1 MLVGASTIAYLSLS
15 PARAVRRLV
24 ELGLRVVELSY
35 DNFLHGGVREIQ
47 ELELVAEVVSMS
59 NLTSFSV
66 HLPYDNLDPSLLGI
80 RSALRRYSRWA
91 RALDRVRVSHYV
103 VHLPNLP
110 SSPSSAEVAAEYV
123 AGVVEAVEPVTV
135 AVENVSNPEVF
146 GARAVD
152 LAETLSKL
160 ELSKVYVCLDVGHAN
175 VVKEPLRRYAEV
187 LGGRIRVLHV
197 HDNDGFRD
205 LHLPLGAG
213 TLNLGEVAEVIE
225 LVKPEKLV
233 AEVAC
238 RGLKRCDQEL
248 KQAISLL
255 ESLAGR
261 VR

>member
-1 MLVGASTIAYLSLS
+1 MLVGASTIAYLNLS

-35 DNFLHGGVREIQ
+35 DNFLHGRVREVQ
-47 ELELVAEVVSMS
+47 ELELVADVVSTS
-59 NLTSFSV
+59 NLASFSV
-66 HLPYDNLDPSLLGI
+66 HLPYDNLDPDLPGF

-91 RALDRVRVSHYV
+91 RALDSARVSHYV

-110 SSPSSAEVAAEYV
+110 HSPRSAEVAAKYL
-123 AGVVEAVEPVTV
+123 AGVVGAVEPVDV
-135 AVENVSNPEVF
+135 AVENTSNPEVF

-152 LAETLSKL
+152 LAETLSSL
-160 ELSKVYVCLDVGHAN
+160 ELGRVYVCLDVGHAN
-175 VVKEPLRRYAEV
+175 LVGEPLRRYAEV
-187 LGGRIRVLHV
+187 LGGRVRVLHV

-205 LHLPLGAG
+205 LHLPLGEG

-238 RGLKRCDQEL
+238 RGLERCGQEL
-248 KQAISLL
+248 KRAIALL
-255 ESLAGR
+255 ESLVGR
-261 VR
+261 L